1 MLQSFKKHIWET
13 FNLAYP
19 VIIGQ
24 LGFIMMGVVDSIMV
38 GELGAV
44 PLAGASLGNSMFIL
58 IFIIGLG
65 VSMSV
70 TPLIAIL
77 VGAKRFQECGIYFR
91 QSLIVNIVLGLILMS
106 VVFFTSNLF
115 EYLNQP
121 LAVAEQ
127 ASSYTKIIALSIM
140 PAMLFHTYK
149 QFIEGFSIMKPA
161 MIIAIVANI
170 INAFANWVFIYGNIG
185 MPALGLKG
193 AGWATFFSRVFMA
206 FVIMLYV
213 MNKEYFKQFDVNFH
227 FKKINFPVI
236 KKILSIGLPSG
247 FQYFFEVGAFSFAVI
262 MIGWLGTNQLAAHQ
276 IAINLA
282 SITFMVVLGISAAG
296 GIRVGNKVGK
306 KDVVEVRKAGF
317 TAVIM
322 GASIMFTF
330 GVIFIV
336 LNEFLPTLYIDNE
349 DVIRIASSLI
359 VIAALFQISDGI
371 QGVGIGVLRGLT
383 DVKIPTLI
391 TFIAYWVLALPIGY
405 LFGFVFHFGV
415 EGVWVGLL
423 LGLTASAAMLTIRF
437 NIKSKQ
443 LVEF

>member
-1 MLQSFKKHIWET
+1 MQSFKKHIWET

-185 MPALGLKG
+185 MPALGLNG

-330 GVIFIV
+330 GIIFIV

>member
-1 MLQSFKKHIWET
+1 MQSFKKHIWET

-106 VVFFTSNLF
+106 AVFFTSNLF

-185 MPALGLKG
+185 MPALGLNG
-193 AGWATFFSRVFMA
+193 AGWATFFSRVFMV

>member
-185 MPALGLKG
+185 MPALGLNG

>member
-1 MLQSFKKHIWET
+1 MQSFKKHIWET

-185 MPALGLKG
+185 MPALGLNG

-296 GIRVGNKVGK
+296 GIRVGNEVGK
-306 KDVVEVRKAGF
+306 KDIVEVRKAGF

-330 GVIFIV
+330 GIIFIV

-359 VIAALFQISDGI
+359 IIAALFQISDGI

-405 LFGFVFHFGV
+405 IFGFVFHFGV

-423 LGLTASAAMLTIRF
+423 LGLTASATMLTIRF

>member
-1 MLQSFKKHIWET
+1 MQSFKKHIWET